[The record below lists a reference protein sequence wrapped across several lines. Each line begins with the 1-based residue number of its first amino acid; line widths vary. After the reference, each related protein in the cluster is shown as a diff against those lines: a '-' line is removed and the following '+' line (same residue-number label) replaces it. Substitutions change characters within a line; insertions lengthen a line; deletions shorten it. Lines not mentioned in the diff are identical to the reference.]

1 MVLHTED
8 LELQRIDSK
17 GDFSDAALGLEDSK
31 MKQDLE
37 SNRPSAESAGRNNA
51 APKLAPPIP
60 LADKSARVLGLQPTV
75 RTEIKA
81 STPEPPDTSS
91 RVPDHGIAV
100 HRDVLIRGVSD

>member
-1 MVLHTED
+1 MLHTED
-8 LELQRIDSK
+8 LELQRINSE
-17 GDFSDAALGLEDSK
+17 GDFSDGVLGLEDLK

-37 SNRPSAESAGRNNA
+37 SNRPSAESARRNNTG
-51 APKLAPPIP
+51 PKLAPPIP
-60 LADKSARVLGLQPTV
+60 SADKGARVLGLQPSV

-81 STPEPPDTSS
+81 STPEPPETAS